1 MYLEN
6 IYNGLALV
14 SRANVQNSLSCD
26 YVHVLEMIKFLAE
39 QAASEQDSGELYNVT
54 ICITEKELLKKLRN
68 KTRVSFYF
76 DVRSLFNFYDMD
88 EDKADN
94 LTYQIEYYTNQLFNL
109 INKLK

>member
-1 MYLEN
+1 MLEN

-54 ICITEKELLKKLRN
+54 ICITEKELLKKLRVEN
-68 KTRVSFYF
+68 VSGVCC
-76 DVRSLFNFYDMD
+76 DVRFLINFDDMD
-88 EDKADN
+88 ELAADN
-94 LTYQIEYYTNQLFNL
+94 LTYQIEYYTTQLFNL
-109 INKLK
+109 INELN